1 MHRLLVL
8 VLLIGLGGCAANRSA
23 QTRATQQASASR
35 HFALMG
41 NNPDPASPRDPAPV
55 RQSVICLEI
64 YQLALPAGTVSANQ
78 EFWKQVNEQV
88 VDVATYD
95 ILYKNGLRV
104 GEASN
109 DQWPFF
115 KDFIEQNP
123 AMVRHS
129 TMIAREA
136 NSIELE
142 MNKNLPAQ
150 NLFYFDADNLLQGR
164 SFDRCD
170 NLLAISFQPAPRKPQ
185 TVRVALCPVVRAERK
200 VLQYSINND
209 ERELEYVRPERLY
222 DLNLRADVAVDHFL
236 LIAPSPECRW
246 PTSIGNAFLMRDGP
260 GERQEQLIL
269 LIPRL
274 IPVEQTISSA
284 DPRSF

>member
-1 MHRLLVL
+1 MYRLLALAL
-8 VLLIGLGGCAANRSA
+8 VIGLGGCAAGTDSRSS
-23 QTRATQQASASR
+23 ATQQASATR
-35 HFALMG
+35 HFSLMG
-41 NNPDPASPRDPAPV
+41 NTPDSNSPRDPAAAV
-55 RQSVICLEI
+55 QSVICLEI
-64 YQLALPAGTVSANQ
+64 YQLAVPAGTISAND

-136 NSIELE
+136 SSTELE
-142 MNKNLPAQ
+142 MSKDLPEQ
-150 NLFYFDADNLLQGR
+150 NLFYFNADNQLQGR

-185 TVRVALCPVVRAERK
+185 TIRVALCPVVRSQRRI
-200 VLQYSINND
+200 LQYSVNND
-209 ERELEYVRPERLY
+209 EREIQYVQPERLY
-222 DLNLRADVAVDHFL
+222 DLNLRADIAMDHFL
-236 LIAPSPECRW
+236 LIAPSPEGRW
-246 PTSIGNAFLMRDGP
+246 PTSIGNAFLTRNTP
-260 GERQEQLIL
+260 SERQEQLIL

-274 IPVEQTISSA
+274 IPMEQSTSVSA
-284 DPRSF
+284 FAR